1 MFYTQHVAKE
11 KHATSAR
18 RLLALIA
25 VATTKYTFAQSLAD
39 STQIVNCL
47 SKGHIL
53 AKCRSSS
60 LCRMCRQ
67 RHHTLLHASFNNQE
81 ESTVTNAT
89 SQHVSVTSHYADADR
104 VTLLATAAVLVQ
116 DDAGRWQPA
125 RALLDNGS
133 HASFITE
140 ACAQRLRLPRR
151 SSSAY
156 VTGIGATQGG
166 RTKGEVTLR
175 ISPRSLD
182 ANFQVSTFVLPKITN
197 DLPSTAVPTPPW
209 PHILDLSLADP
220 SLAKPGPVDILIG
233 MDEMDK
239 ILLNGLRKGQ
249 HGTPMAQNT
258 VFGWVLLGNAAN
270 LLRQPTSITTL
281 HCDMQLSELV
291 NKFWELEE
299 LRPRKH
305 YTPEELTCEQL
316 FEDTTK
322 RANDGRYVVRLPL
335 KKSVPIGESRSI
347 AVRALLRMEKR
358 FAADEQLYR
367 EYCKF
372 MEELL
377 DLGHMEQAGA
387 VTGDTYYMPHH
398 AVVKHSSAT
407 TKLRVVFN
415 ASMKTSSGNSLN
427 DALMVGPQLQLDLFS
442 ILVRFR
448 THRYGLIADIEKMY
462 RQVYVA
468 EQDADYQRIVWR
480 ENSSQPIRDYR
491 LLRVTYGV
499 ASTSHLA
506 VKSLHRAALDAGDA
520 YKGISDVITRD
531 FYMDDLLTGSGLPAR
546 LNHAAERCRLPEGNE
561 IRTLGSVWHTDKDLL
576 SIAVNLQELPDKITK
591 RVFLSDSS
599 KIFDPLGLAAPCTIR
614 AKIWLQRL
622 KRWLGTGS
630 VVDAEFHIFTD
641 ASEAAYAAALYC
653 RTQNANGEI
662 EVVLVAAKT
671 KVAPVKVI
679 SLPRLELCAAHL
691 GARLVRQVRSSLAC
705 KLGKLYAWTDSTVT
719 LAWLQG
725 TPSRWSVFVA
735 NRVADVQ
742 EVLPANHWRHVAS
755 EHNPADCA
763 SRGITPSQLLA
774 HPLWWHGP
782 HWLRAHSEPWLNP
795 STQLNTN
802 LELKSNKMSHLTQTA
817 GEWDLLT
824 RYHSFN
830 ILKRVTAY
838 VIRFVKNLR
847 IAASRSNAE
856 KRRLGPLIC
865 AEIQEAELVLVKY
878 VQSNAFEQEVFNCS
892 SRKPVP
898 VRSSLIRLQPFLD
911 AKGVLRVG
919 GRIEN
924 STLSNDAKHPIILQK
939 GSSLAKIIAAEDA
952 YHNATC
958 WASNNAGY
966 ASTSILGPRYS
977 KPRSSHIS

>member
-156 VTGIGATQGG
+156 VTGIGATQGD

-175 ISPRSLD
+175 ISPRS
-182 ANFQVSTFVLPKITN
+182 LPKITN

-258 VFGWVLLGNAAN
+258 VVGWVLLGNAAN

-398 AVVKHSSAT
+398 AVVKHSSVT

-499 ASTSHLA
+499 ASASHLA
-506 VKSLHRAALDAGDA
+506 VKSLYRAALDAGDA

-531 FYMDDLLTGSGLPAR
+531 FYMDDLLTGSDSLHDLITLQKDVAFVFSKSGFELRKWATNCRPLR
-546 LNHAAERCRLPEGNE
+546 ERIPHVSKQVSHLLAEGNE

-614 AKIWLQRL
+614 AKIWLQRVLRSNVDWDELVPLNVAEDWLAHRRELPKLASLKL

-705 KLGKLYAWTDSTVT
+705 KL
-719 LAWLQG
+719 
-725 TPSRWSVFVA
+725 
-735 NRVADVQ
+735 
-742 EVLPANHWRHVAS
+742 
-755 EHNPADCA
+755 
-763 SRGITPSQLLA
+763 
-774 HPLWWHGP
+774 
-782 HWLRAHSEPWLNP
+782 
-795 STQLNTN
+795 
-802 LELKSNKMSHLTQTA
+802 
-817 GEWDLLT
+817 
-824 RYHSFN
+824 
-830 ILKRVTAY
+830 
-838 VIRFVKNLR
+838 
-847 IAASRSNAE
+847 
-856 KRRLGPLIC
+856 
-865 AEIQEAELVLVKY
+865 
-878 VQSNAFEQEVFNCS
+878 
-892 SRKPVP
+892 
-898 VRSSLIRLQPFLD
+898 
-911 AKGVLRVG
+911 
-919 GRIEN
+919 
-924 STLSNDAKHPIILQK
+924 
-939 GSSLAKIIAAEDA
+939 
-952 YHNATC
+952 
-958 WASNNAGY
+958 
-966 ASTSILGPRYS
+966 
-977 KPRSSHIS
+977 

>member
-1 MFYTQHVAKE
+1 
-11 KHATSAR
+11 
-18 RLLALIA
+18 
-25 VATTKYTFAQSLAD
+25 
-39 STQIVNCL
+39 
-47 SKGHIL
+47 
-53 AKCRSSS
+53 
-60 LCRMCRQ
+60 
-67 RHHTLLHASFNNQE
+67 
-81 ESTVTNAT
+81 
-89 SQHVSVTSHYADADR
+89 
-104 VTLLATAAVLVQ
+104 
-116 DDAGRWQPA
+116 
-125 RALLDNGS
+125 
-133 HASFITE
+133 
-140 ACAQRLRLPRR
+140 
-151 SSSAY
+151 
-156 VTGIGATQGG
+156 
-166 RTKGEVTLR
+166 
-175 ISPRSLD
+175 
-182 ANFQVSTFVLPKITN
+182 
-197 DLPSTAVPTPPW
+197 
-209 PHILDLSLADP
+209 
-220 SLAKPGPVDILIG
+220 

-270 LLRQPTSITTL
+270 LLKQPTSITTL
-281 HCDMQLSELV
+281 HCDTQLSELV

-427 DALMVGPQLQLDLFS
+427 DALMVGPQLQQDLFS

-499 ASTSHLA
+499 ASASHLA

-520 YKGISDVITRD
+520 YKGIADVITRD
-531 FYMDDLLTGSGLPAR
+531 FYMDDLLTGSDSLHDLITLQKDVAFVLSKSGFELRKWATNCQPLR
-546 LNHAAERCRLPEGNE
+546 ERIPHVSKQVSHLLAEGNE
-561 IRTLGSVWHTDKDLL
+561 IRTLGSVWHTDNDLL

-614 AKIWLQRL
+614 AKIWLQRVWRSNVDWDELVPLNVAEDWLAHRSELPKLASLKL

-774 HPLWWHGP
+774 HPL
-782 HWLRAHSEPWLNP
+782 
-795 STQLNTN
+795 
-802 LELKSNKMSHLTQTA
+802 
-817 GEWDLLT
+817 
-824 RYHSFN
+824 
-830 ILKRVTAY
+830 
-838 VIRFVKNLR
+838 
-847 IAASRSNAE
+847 
-856 KRRLGPLIC
+856 
-865 AEIQEAELVLVKY
+865 
-878 VQSNAFEQEVFNCS
+878 
-892 SRKPVP
+892 
-898 VRSSLIRLQPFLD
+898 
-911 AKGVLRVG
+911 
-919 GRIEN
+919 
-924 STLSNDAKHPIILQK
+924 
-939 GSSLAKIIAAEDA
+939 
-952 YHNATC
+952 
-958 WASNNAGY
+958 
-966 ASTSILGPRYS
+966 
-977 KPRSSHIS
+977 